1 MTIRSQAPGPKGLH
15 ADLGVVTSGRRHL
28 NLVTVVVSSIHEYS
42 SNLESLD
49 MTTAAR
55 TIRFHL
61 RATPQ
66 QKALLR
72 LAAEASNKSM
82 TGFIVEAACHA
93 AEQTLLDRPAA
104 DNAGLSDWFMRRP
117 PWAE

>member
-1 MTIRSQAPGPKGLH
+1 
-15 ADLGVVTSGRRHL
+15 
-28 NLVTVVVSSIHEYS
+28 
-42 SNLESLD
+42 

-93 AEQTLLDRPAA
+93 AEQTLLDRPAE
-104 DNAGLSDWFMRRP
+104 DNAGLSDLFMRRP

>member
-1 MTIRSQAPGPKGLH
+1 MTIRLQAPGPKGLH
-15 ADLGVVTSGRRHL
+15 ADLGVVTSGQRRF
-28 NLVTVVVSSIHEYS
+28 NLVTVTIVVISIHEYS
-42 SNLESLD
+42 TNLESLD

-55 TIRFHL
+55 TVRIHL

-82 TGFIVEAACHA
+82 TGFI
-93 AEQTLLDRPAA
+93 
-104 DNAGLSDWFMRRP
+104 F
-117 PWAE
+117 

>member
-1 MTIRSQAPGPKGLH
+1 MTIRSQAPGLKGRR
-15 ADLGVVTSGRRHL
+15 ADLGVVTSGWRYI
-28 NLVTVVVSSIHEYS
+28 NLVNVFVSSIHEYS
-42 SNLESLD
+42 TNLESLA
-49 MTTAAR
+49 MNTADR
-55 TIRFHL
+55 TVRIHL

-72 LAAEASNKSM
+72 LAAEVSNKSM

-93 AEQTLLDRPAA
+93 AEQTLLDRPAE
-104 DNAGLSDWFMRRP
+104 DNAGLSDLFMRRP